1 MKAFIALN
9 LVIILVCDGNCA
21 NILGIFP
28 IASPSHRILGD
39 ALLKEL
45 ARRGHNVTMLS
56 PYPSK
61 TPVENYTDIYLD
73 GMIEYKESE

>member
-1 MKAFIALN
+1 MKASIVLN
-9 LVIILVCDGNCA
+9 LVIIFVCNGNSA

-39 ALLKEL
+39 ALFKEL
-45 ARRGHNVTMLS
+45 TKRGHHVTMLS